1 MLVVFVSVQ
10 PIYAQSMTRTER
22 LELANSAFEAGNWNV
37 VAEQTDEILNRWPKD
52 EDALL
57 LQAKLYVYGD
67 VIDADRAEKA
77 ISRLP
82 RSVRNQTEIRAL
94 SLWIDYF
101 YGKSFM
107 PSVKLV
113 LQERRA
119 KKILEE
125 DELEPLANLVAG
137 SIKLEDYRDQHHAV
151 RFGMGTDLDQLIAV
165 LGKAGDAQNPYMT
178 AEGTNSIDIP
188 MIRDESVEQKTGEE
202 AQAFLL
208 RASRSGPLREIA
220 FRELA
225 ETATRQKDFDVL
237 RASSRTFIR
246 DFPESAAGYL
256 VLGMSQFMQGYAAE
270 ASIQFEKGRQYLNEL
285 DRWAMDNPAQISSSR
300 ISDQFSMDG
309 DSLSTEYWSRMDH
322 LWSSQINER
331 LVEHRARLMFADL
344 MWGRPDQG
352 VRGWETEP
360 GGVIVRYGWPS
371 IELQFQD
378 DGGRYYYMDYGYRYW
393 VFLDAFKSDRYTMWS
408 PLGGSLAANRLC
420 DRGRGGVD
428 MELCSKEWFRDDPER
443 TQRNEN
449 RRVVMA
455 ALPSVFENGDS
466 RMVILPFCF
475 PETDQLPG
483 SFATIFDRKS
493 GGAIPKYGRSVRFG
507 KREQHWSEMP
517 CDRAQV
523 VAQHIDMSARQISIE
538 AEGLQNYSTFR
549 LDVAEVETANQ
560 LRLSDLLLAR
570 LIEETDEPD
579 STSVSAESDVT
590 GLSFNRFGRTIYP
603 VAEPKFKSGTPIYLY
618 LESYGLT
625 PDAES
630 ELVFQAALVTGALT
644 EDTTPRLSQIF
655 GKQEKP
661 VVSVEFSQTVTSAL
675 DARYFILETTDVE
688 PGTYVLAV
696 RVVEKRTGF
705 QKVISR
711 EIGIK

>member
-1 MLVVFVSVQ
+1 MLVVFVSAQ
-10 PIYAQSMTRTER
+10 PVFAQSMTRTER
-22 LELANSAFEAGNWNV
+22 IELANSAFVAGNWTV

-52 EDALL
+52 DDALL
-57 LQAKLYVYGD
+57 LQAKLYVFGD
-67 VIDADRAEKA
+67 KIDADRAEKA
-77 ISRLP
+77 INQLP
-82 RSVRNQTEIRAL
+82 RSVRNQTEVRAL

-119 KKILEE
+119 NKIIQE

-137 SIKLEDYRDQHHAV
+137 SIKLEDYRDQHNAV
-151 RFGMGTDLDQLIAV
+151 RFGIGTNLDQLIAV
-165 LGKAGDAQNPYMT
+165 LGQAGGAEKPYVT
-178 AEGTNSIDIP
+178 AEGVNSIEIP
-188 MIRDESVEQKTGEE
+188 MVRDESVEQKTGEE

-208 RASRSGPLREIA
+208 RAAQNGPLREIA

-225 ETATRQKDFDVL
+225 ETIVRQKYFDVL
-237 RASSRTFIR
+237 RASSRAFIR
-246 DFPESAAGYL
+246 DFPEKAAGYL

-270 ASIQFEKGRQYLNEL
+270 ASIQFEKGIQYLNER
-285 DRWAMDNPAQISSSR
+285 DRWAMDNPAQIASSR
-300 ISDQFSMDG
+300 VADQFSVEG
-309 DSLSTEYWSRMDH
+309 DSLSTEYWARMDH
-322 LWSSQINER
+322 LWSSPINER
-331 LVEHRARLMFADL
+331 LVEHRARLIFADL
-344 MWGRPDQG
+344 MWGRPQQD

-378 DGGRYYYMDYGYRYW
+378 GDGRYYYMDYGYRYW
-393 VFLDAFKSDRYTMWS
+393 VFLDAFKSDQYTLWS
-408 PLGGSLAANRLC
+408 PPGGSIAASRLC

-428 MELCSKEWFRDDPER
+428 MERCSVEWFRDDPER

-449 RRVVMA
+449 KRVLMA
-455 ALPSVFENGDS
+455 ALPSVFENGTT
-466 RMVILPFCF
+466 RTVILPICF

-483 SFATIFDRKS
+483 SFVTIFDRKT
-493 GGAIPKYGRSVRFG
+493 GREIPEYGRSIRFEN
-507 KREQHWSEMP
+507 REQHWSEMP

-523 VAQHIDMSARQISIE
+523 VAQQVDMGARQISVE

-549 LDVAEVETANQ
+549 LDVPEAKTANR
-560 LRLSDLLLAR
+560 LRLSNLLLAR
-570 LIEETDEPD
+570 LVEESDEPD
-579 STSVSAESDVT
+579 SASVSAQSDVT
-590 GLSFNRFGRTIYP
+590 GLSFSRFGRTIYP
-603 VAEPKFKSGTPIYLY
+603 VARPEFKSGTPIYLY

-630 ELVFQAALVTGALT
+630 ELAFQAALVSGALT

-661 VVSVEFSQTVTSAL
+661 VVSVEFSQNVTSSL

-696 RVVEKRTGF
+696 RVIEKRTGF
-705 QKVISR
+705 QEIISR
-711 EIGIK
+711 EIRIK

>member
-1 MLVVFVSVQ
+1 
-10 PIYAQSMTRTER
+10 MTRTER
-22 LELANSAFEAGNWNV
+22 LELAQSAFENGNWTV
-37 VAEQTDEILNRWPKD
+37 VAEQIDEILDRWPKD

-57 LQAKLYVYGD
+57 LQAKLYIFGD
-67 VIDADRAEKA
+67 EVDADKAEQL
-77 ISRLP
+77 IGRLP

-113 LQERRA
+113 LQEKRA
-119 KKILEE
+119 KKILQE
-125 DELEPLANLVAG
+125 DELNPLANLVAG
-137 SIKLEDYRDQHHAV
+137 SIKLEDYRDQYKAV
-151 RFGMGTDLDQLIAV
+151 RFGIGTNLDQLIAV
-165 LGKAGDAQNPYMT
+165 LGQAGGAEKPYVT
-178 AEGTNSIDIP
+178 AEGVNSIEIP
-188 MIRDESVEQKTGEE
+188 MVRNESVEQKTGEA

-208 RASRSGPLREIA
+208 RASENGPLREIA

-225 ETATRQKDFDVL
+225 ETTVRQKDFDVL
-237 RASSRTFIR
+237 RASSRQFVR
-246 DFPESAAGYL
+246 DFPENAAGYL
-256 VLGMSQFMQGYAAE
+256 VLGVAQFMQGYAAE
-270 ASIQFEKGRQYLNEL
+270 ASIQFEKGIQFLDER
-285 DRWAMDNPAQISSSR
+285 DRWAMDNPAQIASSR
-300 ISDQFSMDG
+300 VADQFSSG
-309 DSLSTEYWSRMDH
+309 DDSVSTEYWARMDH
-322 LWSSQINER
+322 LWSSPINER
-331 LVEHRARLMFADL
+331 LVEHRARLIYADL

-378 DGGRYYYMDYGYRYW
+378 GDGRYYYMDYGYRYW
-393 VFLDAFKSDRYTMWS
+393 VFLDAFKSDRYTLWS
-408 PLGGSLAANRLC
+408 PPGGSPVASRLC
-420 DRGRGGVD
+420 NRGRGGVD
-428 MELCSKEWFRDDPER
+428 MERCSEEWFRDDPER

-449 RRVVMA
+449 RRVLMA
-455 ALPSVFENGDS
+455 ALPSVFENGES
-466 RMVILPFCF
+466 RTIILPFCF

-483 SFATIFDRKS
+483 SFVTVFDRKAGS
-493 GGAIPKYGRSVRFG
+493 SIPKYGRSIRFES
-507 KREQHWSEMP
+507 RERHWSEMP

-523 VAQHIDMSARQISIE
+523 LAQQVDMSARQLSVE

-549 LDVAEVETANQ
+549 LDVPEANVANQ

-570 LIEETDEPD
+570 LIEESDEAD
-579 STSVSAESDVT
+579 TTSVSAKSDMT
-590 GLSFNRFGRTIYP
+590 GQSFSRFGRIIYP
-603 VAEPKFKSGTPIYLY
+603 VAQPEFKSGNPIYLY

-630 ELVFQAALVTGALT
+630 ELAFQAALVSGALT
-644 EDTTPRLSQIF
+644 QDTSPRLSQIF

-675 DARYFILETTDVE
+675 DARYFILETADVE
-688 PGTYVLAV
+688 PGMYVLAV

-705 QKVISR
+705 QKIISR
-711 EIGIK
+711 EIRIK